1 MLRTPESQKKL
12 LAIIG
17 DERFEAA
24 MLESWDGDGQSSV
37 ARWRELCTELG
48 KEIKK
53 GGGQRSKFASRK
65 NEIILQYTYPRLD
78 VNVSKQLNHLLKSP
92 FVVHPKTGRVCT
104 PIDPADVDN
113 FDPFIVPTINE
124 LMGELDE
131 YDKEHPTADEP
142 AGARKVKNFEKTSL
156 INCIEIFDRF
166 LLGLNDEIRAD
177 REHSREESEAGAAAT
192 GDW

>member
-92 FVVHPKTGRVCT
+92 FVVHPKTGECEVSE
-104 PIDPADVDN
+104 A
-113 FDPFIVPTINE
+113 
-124 LMGELDE
+124 
-131 YDKEHPTADEP
+131 EP
-142 AGARKVKNFEKTSL
+142 GARSRHRSRPNAGISPPL
-156 INCIEIFDRF
+156 EISPPLPLPARV
-166 LLGLNDEIRAD
+166 
-177 REHSREESEAGAAAT
+177 
-192 GDW
+192 